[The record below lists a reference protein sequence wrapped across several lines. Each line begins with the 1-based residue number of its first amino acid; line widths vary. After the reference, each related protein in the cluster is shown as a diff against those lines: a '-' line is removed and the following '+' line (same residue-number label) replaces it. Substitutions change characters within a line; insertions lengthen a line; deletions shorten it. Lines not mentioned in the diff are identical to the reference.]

1 MNSLIVAMIVA
12 LTNEFGTVSVDTC
25 GAHVLSYIP
34 AGGREVLFRSSE
46 ERHTNSWY
54 HGGIPL
60 CWPWFGRNGDPGSE
74 MHGFARFLDWEVMSR
89 TDSLRESRLRLRLKS
104 DENSAKWLDGSFQ
117 LDYEIVLSDRLKLD
131 LKMHNTGARRFAV
144 TTGFHPYF
152 SIKDM
157 SNATV
162 RTPRGDI
169 RCVPGMDGGRP
180 FADGRYVLDDG
191 TREIALT
198 TWGNNKLVVW
208 NQGEEPTEGLAP
220 EDWRHFICVEPA
232 ILPRMEGIW
241 LDPQATYEIGMN
253 IGAVEGCRRV
263 GDE

>member
-1 MNSLIVAMIVA
+1 MNSLIVATIVA

-25 GAHVLSYIP
+25 GANVLSYVP

-46 ERHTNSWY
+46 ECWTNSWH

-74 MHGFARFLDWEVMSR
+74 MHGFVRLLDWEVVSR
-89 TDSLRESRLRLRLKS
+89 TDSPRESRLHLRLGS
-104 DENSAKWLDGSFQ
+104 GEESAKWLDGSFV
-117 LDYEIVLSDRLKLD
+117 LDYEIVLSEHLKLD
-131 LKMHNTGARRFAV
+131 LKMRNTGPRRFAV

-157 SNATV
+157 LNATV

-191 TREIALT
+191 TREITLS
-198 TWGNNKLVVW
+198 TWGNNKLVIW
-208 NQGEEPTEGLAP
+208 NQGEEPLGGLAP
-220 EDWRHFICVEPA
+220 EDWRHFVCVEPA

-241 LDPQATYEIGMN
+241 LDPEMTYEIGMS
-253 IGAVEGCRRV
+253 IQQTKER
-263 GDE
+263 E